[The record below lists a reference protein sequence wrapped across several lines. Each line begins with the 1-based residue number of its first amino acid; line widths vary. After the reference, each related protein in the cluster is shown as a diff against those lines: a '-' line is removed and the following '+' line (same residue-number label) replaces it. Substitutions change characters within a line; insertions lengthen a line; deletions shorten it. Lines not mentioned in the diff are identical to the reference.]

1 MLELRPVLEVLAA
14 SEVGLLLFIGSYN
27 IIAWGREGLRWTSER
42 LSDEGITGAR
52 IEGGK
57 LHARGWRMMRD
68 EEFDLQL
75 NLLNGKVC

>member
-1 MLELRPVLEVLAA
+1 MLELRPVLEVLPA
-14 SEVGLLLFIGSYN
+14 SEAGLLLFIGNYN
-27 IIAWGREGLRWTSER
+27 IIAWGRDGLRWTSAK

-68 EEFDLQL
+68 EEFEFSVDLVS
-75 NLLNGKVC
+75 GKIC